1 MTQNQIEYWKLQEAL
16 RHNQATEAETER
28 AAKASLRETKRANK
42 AKEKENLRHNAS
54 TESIALAE
62 AGVGMERNRIDEQ
75 KMRNAYELGIV
86 ENVIRERYNDRYFE
100 LANNQLVQ
108 DWNKAMLA
116 AKTSQYATD
125 ASRTVGLTQAA
136 YSREVGLTSARNN
149 YLVGME
155 NARVNEELGTERNKI
170 AEDTRK
176 DDFIIQS
183 ARNRADR
190 KYKESTIENQIK
202 SNEIADQ
209 RMKNDATIGAMNT
222 FVKGIPAIVGLAG

>member
-16 RHNQATEAETER
+16 RHNQAVERESER

-75 KMRNAYELGIV
+75 RMRNAYELGIV

-108 DWNKAMLA
+108 DWNKAMLS

-136 YSREVGLTSARNN
+136 YNREVGLTTTRNN
-149 YLVGME
+149 YAVGME
-155 NARVNEELGTERNKI
+155 NARITEELGLERNKI
-170 AEDTRK
+170 SEDTRK
-176 DDFIIQS
+176 DNFILQS

-190 KYKESTIENQIK
+190 KFKEATIQNQIIA
-202 SNEIADQ
+202 NQIADQ
-209 RMKNDATIGAMNT
+209 RMKNDATIGAANMLL
-222 FVKGIPAIVGLAG
+222 KGTTAVIGLAG

>member
-16 RHNQATEAETER
+16 RHNQVAEAETER
-28 AAKASLRETKRANK
+28 AARASLRETKRANK

-86 ENVIRERYNDRYFE
+86 ENIIRERYNDRYFE

-116 AKTSQYATD
+116 SKTSQYAAD
-125 ASRTVGLTQAA
+125 ASKTVGLTQAA
-136 YSREVGLTSARNN
+136 YNREVGLTSARNQFV
-149 YLVGME
+149 VGME
-155 NARVNEELGTERNKI
+155 NARINEELGTERNKI
-170 AEDTRK
+170 SEATRS
-176 DDFIIQS
+176 DNFIIQS

-190 KYKESTIENQIK
+190 EYKSATIQNQIV
-202 SNEIADQ
+202 SNETANQ
-209 RMKNDATIGAMNT
+209 RMKNDATIGAMNALVHGST
-222 FVKGIPAIVGLAG
+222 AILGFAG